1 MCQHGERERDCL
13 KSKKKE
19 RLWSPYKERAG
30 DLEKT
35 DVETCDYLDLKI
47 GNWEEKMLAGSYA

>member
-1 MCQHGERERDCL
+1 MLIKCVNMERERDCL

-35 DVETCDYLDLKI
+35 DVERHVI
-47 GNWEEKMLAGSYA
+47 IWI